1 MKRKVKK
8 FAGDEGSV
16 VRTRSDKEFEE
27 DSKFGGYGRYMPK
40 TKEYTLDEVKEKV
53 SGLFGGKKED
63 TSKFDEL
70 ESVKKTKTLE
80 EQIGRKATPKASE
93 QDSEE
98 KSNRGERAQ
107 TSMMPKG
114 NYEYK
119 GPMPEASDEAPAPAK
134 RNRSSDS
141 SGSGRSSSSGSGSSS
156 SGSGRSSSSGSSS
169 SAAPKADKKADK
181 KADEPKADKKADAPK
196 AADTTSNRYPA
207 ILEDKKSESK
217 SESKAA
223 DKSSS
228 GSYSADRYK
237 EYQANNAK
245 YQKMLDSYKSDKK
258 DKESKSESTESGA
271 DKRKK
276 LEAERKSQS
285 KGFTEGKKGLSSDD
299 RYKSYKDTNEKY
311 KKMLDSYKGDKS
323 DKKAE
328 ERKSRAPKNGEYDKT
343 SAFSAFKKGGKVK
356 SASARADGIAIRGKT
371 RA

>member
-1 MKRKVKK
+1 MKRKIKK
-8 FAGDEGSV
+8 FSGEEGSV
-16 VRTRSDKEFEE
+16 VRTRTDKEFEE
-27 DSKFGGYGRYMPK
+27 DNRYGGYGRYMPK
-40 TKEYTLDEVKEKV
+40 TKEYTLDEVK
-53 SGLFGGKKED
+53 SGIRSLFGGKPKAKDEEAYD
-63 TSKFDEL
+63 FDSDVER
-70 ESVKKTKTLE
+70 V
-80 EQIGRKATPKASE
+80 ATPKATPTPAPKVSE

-119 GPMPEASDEAPAPAK
+119 GSMPEASDEAPAPAK

-141 SGSGRSSSSGSGSSS
+141 SGSGRSSS
-156 SGSGRSSSSGSSS
+156 GSGRSSSGSSS
-169 SAAPKADKKADK
+169 SAAPKADKKV
-181 KADEPKADKKADAPK
+181 DEPKAADNK
-196 AADTTSNRYPA
+196 SNRYPA

-217 SESKAA
+217 TESKAA

-276 LEAERKSQS
+276 LETERKSQS

-311 KKMLDSYKGDKS
+311 QKMLDSYKSDKS

-343 SAFSAFKKGGKVK
+343 SAFSAFKKGGSVS
-356 SASARADGIAIRGKT
+356 SASKRADGIAMRGKT
-371 RA
+371 KGKIY